1 MKTTRNLRSF
11 KGLCKVAGVSLLAW
25 CATTG
30 LAQAEGFSMTNIQL
44 FSTNKAKADAFNG
57 YGTADEDLT
66 VFRAEHFSG
75 WQYGD
80 NYLAMDIFH
89 GDDVGGGAAGSFGAD
104 TKHQS
109 FFVYQPRVFLPG
121 LKNIANGESFIRNA
135 YFSYRR
141 EQGSYGDFYSDNAG
155 ISLDL
160 AVPGT
165 QFFEIDFLARKT
177 NVDDGTKW
185 LTRIVW
191 LAPFN
196 IGGVG
201 AHFDGLVLIK
211 STDDFG
217 TNILSQTDLLFD
229 VMNKG
234 QLQLGIRLEHAS
246 YDDPAG
252 GDYSRTS
259 PYLMAKLFF

>member
-1 MKTTRNLRSF
+1 MKTTTRTFIRALRH
-11 KGLCKVAGVSLLAW
+11 VAGLSLLA
-25 CATTG
+25 CLGNAN
-30 LAQAEGFSMTNIQL
+30 LAQAETFSITNVQM
-44 FSTNKAKADAFNG
+44 FATNKAKADAFNG

-66 VFRAEHFSG
+66 VFRAEHFGG
-75 WQYGD
+75 WEYGD
-80 NYLAMDIFH
+80 NYINLDLFH
-89 GDDVGGGAAGSFGAD
+89 GADVGGNGSGSFGAD
-104 TKHQS
+104 TKHHT
-109 FFVYQPRVFLPG
+109 FFVFQPRLFLPG
-121 LKNIANGESFIRNA
+121 LKNIGDGEAFVRNV

-141 EQGSYGDFYSDNAG
+141 EQASYGNFYSDNAG

-185 LTRIVW
+185 LTRVVW

-196 IGGVG
+196 IGRLG
-201 AHFDGLVLIK
+201 AHFDGLVLVK

-217 TNILSQTDLLFD
+217 TNILAQTDLLFD
-229 VMNKG
+229 VLNKG
-234 QLQLGIRLEHAS
+234 QLQAGIRLEHAR

-259 PYLMAKLFF
+259 PYLMVKLFF